1 MSKPHTCPT
10 CKGGKHKTAVVCPT
24 CEGTGVVWE
33 QVDAEEAR
41 RGPVGEDQLDLTYDG
56 PRKS

>member
-10 CKGGKHKTAVVCPT
+10 CKGAKYKTAVACPT

-33 QVDAEEAR
+33 PVDAEEAR
-41 RGPVGEDQLDLTYDG
+41 RGPVGQDPLDLTYDG
-56 PRKS
+56 P